1 MSTGRPII
9 YLVARREI
17 QLRMRSRAFL
27 LGTAAM
33 VGLIAIGIVA
43 ATALSGPS
51 SPAAATYQVG
61 FTSSAAALEPVFSA
75 TAASAGT
82 QVTVSEIAD
91 PTAGTAQVTVGT
103 LDVLVTGLPTAPVA
117 FVAGTIPTELESAL
131 DVAVLEARMVAAGIP
146 PATTSSI
153 VNGTN
158 VVVQDVAAA
167 TLTGSN
173 TTEVL
178 GALAV
183 AILLFVTLGLY
194 GNFVAQGVVEEKAT
208 RIVEILLA
216 TIRPSQL
223 LAGKVLGIGLVG
235 LLQISIVAAATLVV
249 VSLTRAVSIPA
260 LSVLAILGD
269 IAWFLL
275 GYLFYATA
283 FAALAATVSRQEEVG
298 SATAPMGFFLL
309 GGYLMVFFVVLPHPD
324 SPLSTVLSI
333 LPPFAPILMPVR
345 IATGAATAGQVVLAV
360 VLMVVGIGALS
371 WFAGRVYANSILR
384 VGKRVR
390 LSEAFRRQEA
400 ARADRGDAR

>member
-1 MSTGRPII
+1 MSEGRPVI

-17 QLRMRSRAFL
+17 QLRLRSRVFRF
-27 LGTAAM
+27 GTVAM
-33 VGLIAIGIVA
+33 VVLIAIGIVA

-51 SPAAATYQVG
+51 SPAAVTYQVG

-75 TAASAGT
+75 TAAAAGT

-91 PTAGTAQVTVGT
+91 QTAGTAQVTAGM
-103 LDVLVTGLPTAPVA
+103 LDVLVSGPPTAPVA
-117 FVAGTIPTELESAL
+117 AVAGTLPTEIESAL
-131 DVAVLEARMVAAGIP
+131 DVAVLEARMAAAGIA

-158 VVVQDVAAA
+158 VVVKDVAAA
-167 TLTGSN
+167 TPTESD

-249 VSLTRAVSIPA
+249 GSLTHAVSIPA
-260 LSVLAILGD
+260 LSVPSILGD
-269 IAWFLL
+269 VAWFLL

-324 SPLSTVLSI
+324 STLSTVLSI

-345 IATGAATAGQVVLAV
+345 IATGAATAGEVVLAV
-360 VLMVVGIGALS
+360 VLLLGAIVGLARV
-371 WFAGRVYANSILR
+371 AGRIYANSILQ
-384 VGKRVR
+384 VGRRVR
-390 LSEAFRRQEA
+390 FGDAFRGR
-400 ARADRGDAR
+400 

>member
-1 MSTGRPII
+1 MSAGRPVI

-17 QLRMRSRAFL
+17 QLRLRSRVFRF
-27 LGTAAM
+27 GTVAM
-33 VGLIAIGIVA
+33 VVLIAIGIVA

-51 SPAAATYQVG
+51 SPAAATYEVG

-75 TAASAGT
+75 TAAAAGT
-82 QVTVSEIAD
+82 QVMVSEIAD
-91 PTAGTAQVTVGT
+91 PTAGTAQVTAGT
-103 LDVLVTGLPTAPVA
+103 LDVLVSGPPTAPVA
-117 FVAGTIPTELESAL
+117 AVAGTLPIELESAL
-131 DVAVLEARMVAAGIP
+131 DVAVLEARMAAAGIP
-146 PATTSSI
+146 PATTSLI

-158 VVVQDVAAA
+158 VVVKDVAAA
-167 TLTGSN
+167 TSTESD

-249 VSLTRAVSIPA
+249 VSLTHAVSIPA
-260 LSVLAILGD
+260 LSVPSILGD
-269 IAWFLL
+269 VAWFLL

-324 SPLSTVLSI
+324 STLSTVLSI
-333 LPPFAPILMPVR
+333 LPPFTPILMPVR
-345 IATGAATAGQVVLAV
+345 IATGVATTGQVVLAV
-360 VLMVVGIGALS
+360 VLLLAAIVGLARV
-371 WFAGRVYANSILR
+371 AGRIYANSILQ
-384 VGKRVR
+384 VGRRVR
-390 LSEAFRRQEA
+390 FGDAFRGR
-400 ARADRGDAR
+400 

>member
-1 MSTGRPII
+1 M
-9 YLVARREI
+9 
-17 QLRMRSRAFL
+17 
-27 LGTAAM
+27 
-33 VGLIAIGIVA
+33 
-43 ATALSGPS
+43 
-51 SPAAATYQVG
+51 
-61 FTSSAAALEPVFSA
+61 
-75 TAASAGT
+75 
-82 QVTVSEIAD
+82 
-91 PTAGTAQVTVGT
+91 TAGS
-103 LDVLVTGLPTAPVA
+103 LDVLVSGPPTAPVA
-117 FVAGTIPTELESAL
+117 AVAGTLPTELESAL
-131 DVAVLEARMVAAGIP
+131 DVAVLEARMAAAGIP

-158 VVVQDVAAA
+158 VVVKDVAAA
-167 TLTGSN
+167 TSTESD

-183 AILLFVTLGLY
+183 AILLFVTLGIY

-223 LAGKVLGIGLVG
+223 LAGKVIGIGLVG

-249 VSLTRAVSIPA
+249 VSLTHAVSIPA
-260 LSVLAILGD
+260 LSVPSVLGD
-269 IAWFLL
+269 VAWFLL

-298 SATAPMGFFLL
+298 SATAPMGFLLL

-324 SPLSTVLSI
+324 STLSTVLSI

-360 VLMVVGIGALS
+360 VLLLAAIVGLARV
-371 WFAGRVYANSILR
+371 AGRIYANSILQ
-384 VGKRVR
+384 VGRRVR
-390 LSEAFRRQEA
+390 FGDAFRGR
-400 ARADRGDAR
+400 